1 MTLRRRSRCWTL
13 WSDGLLRIHIP
24 AWDNW
29 NLVTIVHNFH
39 YAQWILIENRSQFL
53 IFNFLPSDPK
63 YRIRAWGLLATCN
76 QEIPS
81 PQRDY
86 RLLSSLH
93 FQSTFPPRLA
103 TRSLTKGSLVL
114 TSKVDSLSISSYH
127 PAPLLKLLRYET
139 AKVLIRKYH
148 ENPQSSLYSRR
159 LEVMGA
165 RKNGCL
171 RRPPL
176 FITPITSKR
185 LLRGL
190 NLKGN

>member
-1 MTLRRRSRCWTL
+1 MSLRAVKLVEVRGSEKQRAPLQKSKFHVVSWGEGGTFRRGELKSSGLRWLGRKSRCWTL
-13 WSDGLLRIHIP
+13 WSDGLLRINIP

-29 NLVTIVHNFH
+29 NLITPVHNFH

-53 IFNFLPSDPK
+53 IFNFFPSDPK

-103 TRSLTKGSLVL
+103 TGSLTKGSLVL
-114 TSKVDSLSISSYH
+114 TSKVDGLSISS
-127 PAPLLKLLRYET
+127 PRT
-139 AKVLIRKYH
+139 
-148 ENPQSSLYSRR
+148 
-159 LEVMGA
+159 
-165 RKNGCL
+165 
-171 RRPPL
+171 
-176 FITPITSKR
+176 IT
-185 LLRGL
+185 
-190 NLKGN
+190 

>member
-13 WSDGLLRIHIP
+13 WSDGLLQIHIP

-39 YAQWILIENRSQFL
+39 YAQWVLIENRSQFL
-53 IFNFLPSDPK
+53 IFNFFPCDPK

-86 RLLSSLH
+86 RLLSALQI
-93 FQSTFPPRLA
+93 QSTFPPRLA
-103 TRSLTKGSLVL
+103 TGSSTKGSLVL
-114 TSKVDSLSISSYH
+114 TSKVNSLSISSPRTITLATSLAMK
-127 PAPLLKLLRYET
+127 PAGCSSENTKKTLKV
-139 AKVLIRKYH
+139 ACVH
-148 ENPQSSLYSRR
+148 SRR

-176 FITPITSKR
+176 FSR
-185 LLRGL
+185 LLLPSACYAGWT
-190 NLKGN
+190 

>member
-1 MTLRRRSRCWTL
+1 MTRSI
-13 WSDGLLRIHIP
+13 GLGHG
-24 AWDNW
+24 
-29 NLVTIVHNFH
+29 
-39 YAQWILIENRSQFL
+39 
-53 IFNFLPSDPK
+53 
-63 YRIRAWGLLATCN
+63 GLLATCN

-81 PQRDY
+81 PQRAH

-103 TRSLTKGSLVL
+103 TGSLTKGSLVL

-127 PAPLLKLLRYET
+127 PAPLLKLLRYEI

-176 FITPITSKR
+176 FFTPITSKR